1 MAVAPPPRPKQEG
14 KVNTKAR
21 QMMRALQAMGFSVI
35 NEYEHP
41 FPWSTG
47 PHLHVEW
54 GEQGRDR
61 TQVAKL
67 LEQIASENK
76 LGIHVG
82 GWGTGLPHRGKGHK
96 EKRALDITV
105 W

>member
-1 MAVAPPPRPKQEG
+1 MAVAPPPRPKAEG
-14 KVNTKAR
+14 KVNMKAR
-21 QMMRALQAMGFSVI
+21 QMMRALQAAGFSVI

-47 PHLHVEW
+47 GHLHVQW
-54 GEQGRDR
+54 PEQGRDR
-61 TQVAKL
+61 TKVAAL
-67 LEQIASENK
+67 LEQIASGQN
-76 LGIHVG
+76 LGVHVG
-82 GWGTGLPHRGKGHK
+82 GWGTGFPHRGKGHA